1 MCFFSE
7 YEGGAAS
14 GHGWHF
20 VAVASPQCLMECWVF
35 FALLYMR
42 LALAHVFQQLL
53 PAACRQA
60 QQVQVAYALD
70 PPACRAAFN
79 RTHPYVLQ
87 RDLTIRTSEPPEL
100 GQMDFVFLMR
110 KVLLA
115 PNVTLTLEQVVLRN
129 VNKLGGF
136 GLDFFMV
143 SWCAAVP

>member
-7 YEGGAAS
+7 YKRGRQWTLVALCCGGLTAMPHGMLGVFHAAV
-14 GHGWHF
+14 H
-20 VAVASPQCLMECWVF
+20 APSPCTCV
-35 FALLYMR
+35 
-42 LALAHVFQQLL
+42 QQLL
-53 PAACRQA
+53 PTACRQA
-60 QQVQVAYALD
+60 QVQVAYALD

-79 RTHPYVLQ
+79 RTHPYVLE

-110 KVLLA
+110 KVLIA

-143 SWCAAVP
+143 SSCAAVP